1 MKSKEQREREAE
13 EERLQREKVE
23 REKVQAQRDRE
34 EMMRKMQM
42 ERLENLK
49 KTPVGARVLADIAS
63 EVCMYVHNPTPYKH
77 ACCICCILYEHLRTC
92 TV

>member
-63 EVCMYVHNPTPYKH
+63 EVRTYIATHCTIMHV
-77 ACCICCILYEHLRTC
+77 CICCILYEHLS
-92 TV
+92 VL